1 MSTKKTFVLA
11 IVSLIILTLLA
22 GVIYLL
28 ILYNNSK
35 AKADSIEYYYYDVDE
50 MYCNLNNSN
59 RIVKLKITI
68 ELVDEKLMEKIE
80 EKNFSIKHEIN
91 TIMMNKNEE
100 EIRGKEGLLKLQ
112 SEITSKLSDIFNT
125 EKITTVY
132 FEEFIV
138 Q

>member
-50 MYCNLNNSN
+50 MYCNLNNSS

-80 EKNFSIKHEIN
+80 EKTFSIKHEIN